1 MEKEKAVIR
10 VLDQPSETLIRAVE
24 HLIKVETSTENDD
37 KEYTLDDLNKA
48 WSDVFVAKEEAKVSL
63 GWTDEQLFE
72 IISRRILDEH
82 NKYGSLPGEEWTRI
96 AAAKIIGTTRDVLG
110 GSLTLRLIEA
120 GNACALAAK
129 NAALASNGQID
140 QSFRDSAMEKYN
152 RWMLVKGSLSTLS
165 SFQNLTQQIEIIEVM
180 KEYIGDDRSDRS
192 LAVRTL
198 VEKITGSKF

>member
-10 VLDQPSETLIRAVE
+10 VLNQSSETLIRAVE
-24 HLIKVETSTENDD
+24 HLMKVEASTEDDD

-63 GWTDEQLFE
+63 GWTDDQLFE
-72 IISRRILDEH
+72 IISRRILDEY

-140 QSFRDSAMEKYN
+140 QSFRDAALEKYN
-152 RWMLVKGSLSTLS
+152 HWMLVQGSLSTLS
-165 SFQNLTQQIEIIEVM
+165 SFRSLTQQIELVNAV
-180 KEYIGDDRSDRS
+180 KEYVGDDRSDRS
-192 LAVRTL
+192 LVVRIL